1 MTLTPAQRDYADE
14 LIADGM
20 EELQAEE
27 MAKGAFREVEP
38 PAGEFRLLPDGGSGR
53 YTTYWPSGY
62 ALVGEQTMIYHDADR
77 FESLLRLA
85 ISENLVIPACD
96 VVTRDGKPE
105 DLLLVI
111 QDDVTWE
118 WVSDGETY
126 RTYGDALFRLGT
138 YLDKHN
144 VTHRPISDR
153 WIT

>member
-1 MTLTPAQRDYADE
+1 MT
-14 LIADGM
+14 
-20 EELQAEE
+20 
-27 MAKGAFREVEP
+27 
-38 PAGEFRLLPDGGSGR
+38 
-53 YTTYWPSGY
+53 TT
-62 ALVGEQTMIYHDADR
+62 TIYHDAGR
-77 FESLLRLA
+77 FEALLRLA
-85 ISENLVIPACD
+85 VSERDVMPAVD
-96 VVTRDGKPE
+96 VVARDGAPGE
-105 DLLLVI
+105 LLLVI